1 MPLHALGAARRLCR
15 QRRLSLTLPG
25 SQGARLEVLPT
36 LLLAFSYT
44 MYILN
49 IYETYMEIAMG
60 IVNIDDDLHDQVRRA
75 TKVSCRSINAQAAYW
90 IRVGML
96 CETNPTLS
104 FNEII
109 KRELSS
115 AGVSAQPLAVSE
127 A

>member
-1 MPLHALGAARRLCR
+1 
-15 QRRLSLTLPG
+15 
-25 SQGARLEVLPT
+25 
-36 LLLAFSYT
+36 
-44 MYILN
+44 
-49 IYETYMEIAMG
+49 MG

-75 TKVSCRSINAQAAYW
+75 TKVSCRSINAQAAWW

-109 KRELSS
+109 SRELGA
-115 AGVSAQPLAVSE
+115 AGVSALPLIGSE